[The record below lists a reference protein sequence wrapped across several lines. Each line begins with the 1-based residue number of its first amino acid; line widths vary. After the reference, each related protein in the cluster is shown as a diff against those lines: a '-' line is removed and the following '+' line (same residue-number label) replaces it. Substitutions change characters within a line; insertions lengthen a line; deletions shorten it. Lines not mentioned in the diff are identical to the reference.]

1 MFRRIS
7 TPFQLTPTLTAHLRE
22 PTLEEF
28 RAWRSLRGTQDD
40 ESATAHLCAC
50 CVSAWSGDDA
60 PEEWPSASQ
69 EQRTAALG
77 QLPISQFSALSN
89 EVSRRMMASAPSKEE
104 EGK

>member
-7 TPFQLTPTLTAHLRE
+7 TPYQLTPTLTAHLRE

-40 ESATAHLCAC
+40 EAATAHLCAC

-60 PEEWPSASQ
+60 PEEWASAPL
-69 EQRTAALG
+69 EQRTAGLAT
-77 QLPISQFSALSN
+77 LPISLFTALSN
-89 EVSRRMMASAPSKEE
+89 EVSRRMLATAPSKEE